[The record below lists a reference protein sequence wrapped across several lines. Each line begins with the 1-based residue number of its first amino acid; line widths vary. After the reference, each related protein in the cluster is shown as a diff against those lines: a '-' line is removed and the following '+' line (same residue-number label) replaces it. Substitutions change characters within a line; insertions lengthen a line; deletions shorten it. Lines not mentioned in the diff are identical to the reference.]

1 MKPTTSTLLMRVTAL
16 AALALACAGA
26 PRAPSMGGLAYDPF
40 YEGRSQ
46 WEIAVTPEGGNAP
59 TVPTQAPAPAIP
71 SAPESTPRPAA
82 DAEPPAAPTPPAGK
96 ETPATDNTPEA
107 VPQPSGPG
115 YADLVAQALSL
126 SDDQRPAFYASLAGL
141 PVNNWQ
147 GQLLGIES
155 GVERAILVVNLAPTA
170 DGQADGPDARLDVA
184 IDATTQFSPGE
195 TVLFSGAIL
204 SARSEPGT
212 DLLVEIANTV
222 VEKAP

>member
-1 MKPTTSTLLMRVTAL
+1 MRVAAL

-40 YEGRSQ
+40 YEGRNQ
-46 WEIAVTPEGGNAP
+46 WEIAATPEGGIAA
-59 TVPTQAPAPAIP
+59 TVPTQATAPAVP
-71 SAPESTPRPAA
+71 GAPESTAGPTVEAQ
-82 DAEPPAAPTPPAGK
+82 PPAEPTPPASQ

-126 SDDQRPAFYASLAGL
+126 SDDQRPAFFGSLVGL

-147 GQLLGIES
+147 GQLQ
-155 GVERAILVVNLAPTA
+155 GVEFDAERAILVVNLAPTA
-170 DGQADGPDARLDVA
+170 DGQQDGPDARLNVTMDVA
-184 IDATTQFSPGE
+184 TQFSPGE
-195 TVLFSGAIL
+195 TVRFSGAIL

-212 DLLVEIANTV
+212 DLLVEIANAV
-222 VEKAP
+222 VEKGP